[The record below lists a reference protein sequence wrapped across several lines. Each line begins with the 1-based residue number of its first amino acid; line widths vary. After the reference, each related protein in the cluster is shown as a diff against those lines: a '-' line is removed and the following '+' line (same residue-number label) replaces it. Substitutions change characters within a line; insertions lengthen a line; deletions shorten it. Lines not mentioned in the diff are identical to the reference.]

1 MSKFDWQTEEDWE
14 ELAAPPEA
22 LEGTRPRRWHWLL
35 GLVIIVGLASYL
47 VYAQVDRRIEEATNT
62 VEQDVTSSLEILQLA
77 NDNQDVELANGVL
90 SGRDPD
96 WTNIQRDL
104 VRGGLL
110 FDRSPF
116 GLTLL
121 GSPAIVHTEL
131 APDLLSAQLTLHTD
145 YAIEI
150 GNGLTQTVTLEHT
163 AIFRKGSRNWLYAPP
178 DDEFWGEMLEISGSF
193 ITLHYPARDEEI
205 SRRLA
210 NDLERKIGELCAN
223 IAFEGTNCLG
233 GARIDLTLANH
244 AAGLV
249 MASDMGLWLQAGR
262 ELVLPAPT
270 LIGLPDTEQEYLALF
285 RGYTMVVLRAFI
297 GERTGWE
304 CCERAGLVQALLD
317 RQFAEQSLKPWPLL
331 PRDYADLLNHGVL
344 LENLAA
350 EWDVT
355 SFGEGNPG
363 LYALADFL
371 TEVTQ
376 VSAPMTLIPMA
387 TGRDFAD
394 WMAAM
399 LNTSPFSVES
409 NRAWQAFLYEQS
421 GMATA
426 PPPIPWPEQVVSLLC
441 GPNYPDAAA
450 LYTYH
455 PADNIWTEQLTG
467 HAFFTAQPIA
477 GQTGL
482 VLVEQPLG
490 AENRPPH
497 TILWQN
503 QQVIPL
509 TDSAFVLQSA
519 SHDGTILAGATL
531 ALDRNN
537 AGNSFGSL
545 STDTNLVIDVNSCS
559 EGGSCSTYVT
569 DLPNLFW
576 SPNNQFTLS
585 RISRPGSISE
595 LRVGDRYGQESEIGA
610 IGLGTS
616 LYWVD
621 DETVIHLRT
630 QEIVKTNINSKDA
643 EILVAGRDLLPYL
656 PDSID
661 ATRLTINEIGLSQSD
676 PHLLYLLATSFAELN
691 VAYLFQYN
699 LADRQISY
707 LTRLDEVPIPAVE
720 MGKSFRIPVQI
731 RANQFQVSVTIVHE
745 ISNPVYYF
753 YSYQIAQNKTSL
765 VKQIGGTNWRNYGWS
780 NDGYWL
786 VSTDAGLLKFIAPGW
801 EYQYWVS
808 HEFSNC
814 RAANWLS
821 EQ

>member
-14 ELAAPPEA
+14 ELSVPPEEP
-22 LEGTRPRRWHWLL
+22 EGTRPRRWQWLL
-35 GLVIIVGLASYL
+35 GLVVIIGLAGYL
-47 VYAQVDRRIEEATNT
+47 IYTQVDRRIEEATNT

-104 VRGGLL
+104 IRSGLI
-110 FDRSPF
+110 FDRTPF
-116 GLTLL
+116 GLARL
-121 GSPAIVHTEL
+121 GAPEVIHTEL
-131 APDLLSAQLTLHTD
+131 APDLLSAQLTLHTT

-150 GNGLTQTVTLEHT
+150 GNGLTQTITLEHT

-178 DDEFWGEMLEISGSF
+178 DAEFWGEMEEISGSF

-210 NDLERKIGELCAN
+210 NDLERKIGELCATL
-223 IAFEGTNCLG
+223 AFEETNCLG

-244 AAGLV
+244 AAGLI
-249 MASDMGLWLQAGR
+249 MANDTGLWLQAGR

-270 LIGLPDTEQEYLALF
+270 LVGLPDTEQEYLALF
-285 RGYTMVVLRAFI
+285 RGYAVVVLQAFI

-304 CCERAGLVQALLD
+304 CCERAVLVQALLD
-317 RQFAEQSLKPWPLL
+317 RQFAEQALKPWPLL
-331 PRDYADLLNHGVL
+331 PHDYANLLNQGVL
-344 LENLAA
+344 LQNLAA
-350 EWDVT
+350 EWDAT
-355 SFGEGNPG
+355 TFGERDPG

-371 TEVTQ
+371 TKITQ

-387 TGRDFAD
+387 TGHDFPD
-394 WMAAM
+394 WLAAL
-399 LNTSPFSVES
+399 LNTAPFSLDS

-421 GMATA
+421 GMAA
-426 PPPIPWPEQVVSLLC
+426 AAPPIPWPDQAVSLLC

-455 PADNIWTEQLTG
+455 PEDDTWVEQLAG
-467 HAFFTAQPIA
+467 RAFFTAQPLREQA
-477 GQTGL
+477 GL

-497 TILWQN
+497 TILWRN

-509 TDSAFVLQSA
+509 MDGAFVLQSA
-519 SHDGTILAGATL
+519 SHDGDILAGATL
-531 ALDRNN
+531 ALDRNS
-537 AGNSFGSL
+537 AGSSFGSF
-545 STDTNLVIDVNSCS
+545 STETNLIVDVSSCG
-559 EGGSCSTYVT
+559 EDGTCDTYTT
-569 DLPNLFW
+569 DLPNLLW
-576 SPNNQFTLS
+576 SPDNQLTLS
-585 RISRPGSISE
+585 RITRPGSISE
-595 LRVGDRYGQESEIGA
+595 LRIGDRYGQDNEIGA
-610 IGLGTS
+610 VGLGTS
-616 LYWVD
+616 LYWFD

-630 QEIVKTNINSKDA
+630 QEIIKTNIHTKEA
-643 EILVAGRDLLPYL
+643 ETLITGRDLLPYL
-656 PDSID
+656 PSSVT
-661 ATRLTINEIGLSQSD
+661 ATRLTVNEIGLSQSD
-676 PHLLYLLATSFAELN
+676 PHLLYVLATNFSELN
-691 VAYLFQYN
+691 AAYLFQYN
-699 LADRQISY
+699 LSDQQISY

-745 ISNPVYYF
+745 VSNPVYYF

-765 VKQIGGTNWRNYGWS
+765 VKQVGGTNWRNYAWS

-786 VSTDAGLLKFIAPGW
+786 VSTDSGVLKFIAPGW
-801 EYQYWVS
+801 EYQYWVA
-808 HEFSNC
+808 HEFVNC
-814 RAANWLS
+814 RAANWLN
-821 EQ
+821 E